1 MCTQLLGV
9 VQESYSKMVQP
20 STVAMQVRKCVDS
33 IMVGISKLSGHNV
46 MVSASL
52 CLFMKKKYV
61 VANMLHLNSVLESV
75 GKYRISLEYFPPVL

>member
-75 GKYRISLEYFPPVL
+75 GKYRIS

>member
-1 MCTQLLGV
+1 MCIQLLGV
-9 VQESYSKMVQP
+9 VRESYSKMVQP

-52 CLFMKKKYV
+52 CLFMKKYV